1 MKKILLFAAAA
12 LTMTVGCQ
20 KIQELINPDKGQQ
33 PVDDNIPVEI
43 TFNTNVSANLQTKGS
58 GAVEDFD
65 SNQKLFIYG
74 LNVTSGTKEIANQE
88 AKATVAASE
97 NGETSGALTWADPA
111 FAQFYNGT
119 TDVYE
124 FYGYHVDDA
133 DVTTEFSETN
143 YVSVITIDGTQ
154 DIMLAKATPENDLP
168 ATGDWKDTYGAGV
181 DSEALTQDQKD
192 ARAKVYSAWSARR
205 GVTPTLK
212 FEHKLSKLTFSVVN
226 RGSDNL
232 TLQGLDVNTVVDGTL
247 TVVSKSAELNDGTA
261 LTQGLVK
268 GSTLDY
274 LTLDMED
281 VTLTPKTIAD
291 ATGGADGKPVDGYY
305 TALKNGTDNTKLATM
320 MVFPGTAKEYE
331 VVLNLTQAGMTTPR
345 YVTVRINEEL
355 LEGTAYELQITLY
368 SLSNITINAALVEWA
383 EGKSIGIDT
392 EDGSAD
398 ESETNPNT

>member
-43 TFNTNVSANLQTKGS
+43 TFNTNVAANLQTKGS

-65 SNQKLFIYG
+65 GNQKLFIYG

-168 ATGDWKDTYGAGV
+168 VSGGWHETYGTGV
-181 DSEALTQDQKD
+181 DGESLTQEQMD

-226 RGSDNL
+226 RGSDDL
-232 TLQGLDVNTVVDGTL
+232 TLQGIDIKTIVDGTL
-247 TVVSKSAELNDGTA
+247 TVVSKSAERNGGSA

-268 GSTLDY
+268 GTTEDY

-305 TALKNGTDNTKLATM
+305 TALKNGTDNTKPATM
-320 MVFPGTAKEYE
+320 MVFPGKDYE
-331 VVLNLTQAGMTTPR
+331 VVLNLTQAGMTTGR
-345 YVTVRINEEL
+345 YVTVKINEEL

-398 ESETNPNT
+398 ESETNPNA